1 MRYVPR
7 NIYPG
12 GILYDMHFRVL
23 TFTNRKLDLGPEFG
37 SIWPAEGYP
46 SRRSSKLSPQPVDR
60 QTHLVHRLRVAQ
72 EVFVQI
78 AAVVAELDGII
89 RERDY
94 DAWVSRLSR
103 EYIAGTGSAEFLEE
117 ASKSARLSS
126 RKIVLR
132 SLEDYFVNVVV
143 QSRLQATLDQIVFV
157 DESNVKAMTVV
168 NEESYILY
176 WLVREDGRWK
186 IGIVQDRVQDR

>member
-1 MRYVPR
+1 MKAGV
-7 NIYPG
+7 
-12 GILYDMHFRVL
+12 
-23 TFTNRKLDLGPEFG
+23 RKLLILIPVLLAALSCVTQREKE
-37 SIWPAEGYP
+37 PAP
-46 SRRSSKLSPQPVDR
+46 KQPVESGPS
-60 QTHLVHRLRVAQ
+60 AQ
-72 EVFVQI
+72 GAAPETEPPPEAPPKEFVVTEELYRRTFDEI

-94 DAWVSRLSR
+94 GAWVSRLSR
-103 EYIAGTGSAEFLEE
+103 EYIADTGSPEFLEE

-157 DESNVKAMTVV
+157 DEFNVKAMTVV
-168 NEESYILY
+168 NEKSYILY